1 MANVL
6 AELFQNTADAIRE
19 KTGDTGTMKP
29 AEFPEKIRAIETGGG
44 GGGVANIIPL
54 TITENGKYNVADGV
68 DGYAPVTVNVENKIP
83 DGYIKPTGT
92 VQITENGTVD
102 VSAYANA
109 EVSVPTGGGAA
120 NLVSLV
126 VTENGAY
133 RSAKNFN
140 PLSDW
145 AYRMKPSYTQEYLS
159 ALYTKA
165 SVLGTFPL
173 NEFTTAASMID
184 NHDGNVLMALCFS
197 LNGYTFYGLMIE
209 CDEPKFWVSAE
220 VANALAQ
227 GSEGWYAPLDATGMN
242 FAPSDTPKYPWVA
255 AATAVISIEEISML
269 FVYDDFDGYASVD
282 VDVQPKLM
290 QLNVTENGSY
300 TVPFGIDGYH
310 YVTVDVPKEGG
321 TFAPKVATG
330 TFTPLSMDEPITVE
344 HNLGVTPDIV
354 VLQLRYQFT
363 ASTIPSL
370 AGYMFTSTGF
380 CKAISDAIGIGQCIQ
395 TMFDKSGQLLY
406 SSMLPSANIES
417 SDSEYSQKPIH
428 SATTTTITFGGG
440 ACRLVTDGGG
450 VGGDLYSW
458 TAIGGLVPR

>member
-6 AELFQNTADAIRE
+6 AELFANTADAIRE
-19 KTGDTGTMKP
+19 KTGDAGTMKP

-44 GGGVANIIPL
+44 GG
-54 TITENGKYNVADGV
+54 
-68 DGYAPVTVNVENKIP
+68 
-83 DGYIKPTGT
+83 
-92 VQITENGTVD
+92 
-102 VSAYANA
+102 
-109 EVSVPTGGGAA
+109 AA
-120 NLVSLV
+120 NLIPLV

-145 AYRMKPSYTQEYLS
+145 AYHMKSSYTQEYLS

-173 NEFTTAASMID
+173 NEFTTAASMI
-184 NHDGNVLMALCFS
+184 NNQDGNALMVLCFS

-220 VANALAQ
+220 VANALGQ
-227 GSEGWYAPLDATGMN
+227 GSEGWYTPLDATGMN
-242 FAPSDTPKYPWVA
+242 FAPSDAPKYPWVA
-255 AATAVISIEEISML
+255 SATAVISTEEISML

-330 TFTPLSMDEPITVE
+330 TFTPSSMTEPITIE
-344 HNLGVTPDIV
+344 HNLGVTPDVV
-354 VLQLRYQFT
+354 VLQLRYEFT
-363 ASTIPSL
+363 ASTIPNL
-370 AGYMFTSTGF
+370 AGHMITATGF
-380 CKAISDAIGIGQCIQ
+380 CKAISEAIDVGQCVQ
-395 TMFDKSGQLLY
+395 TVYDPYGRMIYAQ
-406 SSMLPSANIES
+406 MIASAHIES
-417 SDSEYSQKPIH
+417 PVSEYSQKPIH

-450 VGGDLYSW
+450 IAGDLYSW